1 MKIEGNNMAKCC
13 IFDLDGT
20 LLNTLTTI
28 TYYIN
33 RTLILHGLAVAD
45 EDEIKGYVGC
55 GAANLVLKTLT
66 ARGITDE
73 KYISE
78 FLHIYEAAYDNAPD
92 YLTEPYDGIRELI
105 SELRER
111 GIKVSVLS
119 NKPDYSTVTAVKN
132 IFGDAFDIVHGGR
145 EGIALKPAPDGIFA
159 LLAELS
165 SDMDNCVYIGD
176 SEVDV
181 KTAKAARM
189 ENFVAVTWGFRTK
202 EQLSA
207 EGAVNFADDVDELKS
222 FILKRL

>member
-1 MKIEGNNMAKCC
+1 MVKCC

-33 RTLILHGLAVAD
+33 RTLVLHGLPVAD
-45 EDEIKGYVGC
+45 EDEIRTYVGK
-55 GAANLVLKTLT
+55 GAANLVFRTLE
-66 ARGITDE
+66 ARGVTDE

-92 YLTEPYDGIRELI
+92 YLTEPYEGIRELV

-119 NKPDYSTVTAVKN
+119 NKPDFATVTAVKR
-132 IFGDAFDIVHGGR
+132 IFGEVFDIVHGGR
-145 EGIALKPAPDGIFA
+145 AGIALKPAPDSIFA
-159 LLAELS
+159 LLDELS
-165 SDMDNCVYIGD
+165 SDMANCVYIGD

-181 KTAKAARM
+181 KTAINAGM
-189 ENFVAVTWGFRTK
+189 DNFVAVTWGFRTK
-202 EQLSA
+202 EQLRD
-207 EGAVNFADDVDELKS
+207 EGAVNFADTTTELKE
-222 FILKRL
+222 FIYARL